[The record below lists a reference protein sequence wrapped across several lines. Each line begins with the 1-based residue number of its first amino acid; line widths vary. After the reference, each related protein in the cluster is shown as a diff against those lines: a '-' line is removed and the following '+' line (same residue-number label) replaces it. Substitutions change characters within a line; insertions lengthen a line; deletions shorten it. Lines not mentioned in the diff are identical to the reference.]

1 MLTFLTLLLGV
12 VWGQQ
17 TLELNAPAG
26 TAAVEIFLDGN
37 SLARRH
43 RPPWTFLVD
52 LGPAPAPHHLDA
64 VAFDARGTEIGRVR
78 QKLNVPRRDAVATL
92 ALLPGKGGT
101 GRAARLDWESLV
113 HPAPL
118 RVTVS
123 FDGRPLAFTDPR
135 RIELP
140 PFVPEQVHFL
150 RAVVQLE
157 RGFRAEAEITF
168 GGRARD
174 ETSREL
180 TAVALRVAG
189 SARTAPDAMAG
200 WLAADG
206 APLAVAAVE
215 AGEGRVVF
223 VLDAHAPD
231 AFSRL
236 FATLLF
242 SDALSRLR
250 GNPEVRTVFAYK
262 SAVAGSRAGYDVY
275 PRSFPLHMQDGLL
288 RALAEQEPP
297 SEAFEKCPRTA
308 DAATAAGL
316 TAAAWSHPRAVVVVL
331 SGDPDASILPAPYA
345 RSFLRDLGVPVFVW
359 VVAPGSRDAAAVWG
373 GGRTLRTRAELRA
386 AVKELETALAEQR
399 IVWVEGTHL
408 PQSIA
413 ATSAA
418 PKGVTVAR

>member
-78 QKLNVPRRDAVATL
+78 QKLNVPRRDAEATL

-168 GGRARD
+168 GGRARC
-174 ETSREL
+174 R
-180 TAVALRVAG
+180 R
-189 SARTAPDAMAG
+189 P
-200 WLAADG
+200 
-206 APLAVAAVE
+206 
-215 AGEGRVVF
+215 GER
-223 VLDAHAPD
+223 
-231 AFSRL
+231 
-236 FATLLF
+236 
-242 SDALSRLR
+242 
-250 GNPEVRTVFAYK
+250 
-262 SAVAGSRAGYDVY
+262 
-275 PRSFPLHMQDGLL
+275 
-288 RALAEQEPP
+288 PP
-297 SEAFEKCPRTA
+297 
-308 DAATAAGL
+308 
-316 TAAAWSHPRAVVVVL
+316 
-331 SGDPDASILPAPYA
+331 
-345 RSFLRDLGVPVFVW
+345 
-359 VVAPGSRDAAAVWG
+359 
-373 GGRTLRTRAELRA
+373 
-386 AVKELETALAEQR
+386 
-399 IVWVEGTHL
+399 
-408 PQSIA
+408 
-413 ATSAA
+413 
-418 PKGVTVAR
+418 